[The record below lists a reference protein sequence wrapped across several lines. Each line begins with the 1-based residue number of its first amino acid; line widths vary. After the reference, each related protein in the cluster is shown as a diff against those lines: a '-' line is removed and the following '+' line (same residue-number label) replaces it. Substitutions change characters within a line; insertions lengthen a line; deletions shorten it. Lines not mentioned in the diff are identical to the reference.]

1 MSTALPPSLLEP
13 LPSFLVVI
21 CTDLHPARIP
31 DMILPLVRVLLFS
44 LCGITN
50 AAPSLSTT
58 DMSQADS
65 RRPSCIQK
73 TGRIFVTS
81 ESDAVNGYLSSQ
93 PNMYGGYGAVT
104 NTTDDALRI
113 SFCKPKHHEG
123 DPHRAVFEIDT
134 LVSIITSPTLYQCS
148 FRLTRMFNLVTRCGV
163 RTGSKP
169 SRS

>member
-1 MSTALPPSLLEP
+1 M
-13 LPSFLVVI
+13 VI
-21 CTDLHPARIP
+21 CTDLRPAHIS
-31 DMILPLVRVLLFS
+31 DMIFPLGRTLLLS

-50 AAPSLSTT
+50 AALSSPSTKG
-58 DMSQADS
+58 MSRADS

-73 TGRIFVTS
+73 TGHIFVTS

-123 DPHRAVFEIDT
+123 DPHMAVFEIDT